1 MTIAYIRIVKFI
13 MMHNKT
19 IRKSSAAARRQ
30 SATLSPSLEVSVD
43 EGNRYTVMELKR
55 KLDIMN
61 YSTQQRLQGEI
72 TDVLS
77 QV

>member
-19 IRKSSAAARRQ
+19 IRKSSAAARRH
-30 SATLSPSLEVSVD
+30 SVTLSPSSEASVD
-43 EGNRYTVMELKR
+43 EGNRYTVMELRR

-61 YSTQQRLQGEI
+61 SGAQQRLQGQI
-72 TDVLS
+72 CDVLS